1 MLTIVV
7 SDMDT
12 AMQCFPPF
20 KKSKIGQCLLYIMY
34 ITFKIIISHNKH
46 IKEYRSISNQRGIN
60 HWPTW
65 DMNWQHHSKNN
76 TIKSV
81 PVCCLYW
88 CTPYF
93 ELMEHSFVSDKQT
106 HCTQC
111 CGFLHRQA
119 LPIFTLEKDSIYRLS
134 NLCTHKEGN
143 GHKSRAKNTTRDA
156 EVIAIV
162 ILFCRWNMGG
172 RIKFWQGIG
181 FLLGGWRNEIVLQ
194 PSNYV

>member
-1 MLTIVV
+1 
-7 SDMDT
+7 
-12 AMQCFPPF
+12 
-20 KKSKIGQCLLYIMY
+20 
-34 ITFKIIISHNKH
+34 
-46 IKEYRSISNQRGIN
+46 
-60 HWPTW
+60 
-65 DMNWQHHSKNN
+65 MNWQHHSKNN

-181 FLLGGWRNEIVLQ
+181 SCLEAGEMKLCYNHPITCSFHVSLHAITNYLSVGRQTHTMQGNLLALNYISYVLVC
-194 PSNYV
+194 SFFIYHS